1 MSNKNSTSP
10 KTKDQAAEVLPAE
23 RLAAAAAATFGGQ
36 ADQENDSA
44 VDVESMSPADRLAAA
59 AAALFGNQDTEPE
72 ESAEASEPSAA
83 DRLAAAAAATFG
95 ESAPTTGVKTI
106 KAAKT
111 AAPAPEAETAPQAE
125 PSLADR
131 LAAAAAATFGGDA
144 APATPAAEQT
154 APAAEPSLAD
164 RLAAAAAATFGDSA
178 PTTGV
183 KTIKAA
189 KTAAPAPE
197 AEPAPQAEP
206 SLADRLAAAAAATFG
221 GDTAPAAPA
230 AEQTAP
236 AAEPSLADRLAA
248 AAAATFG
255 DSAPTTGVKTIKAAK
270 TAAPAPEAEPAL
282 QAEPSLADRLA
293 AAAAATFAD
302 HAAPEAVPA
311 PEAAPATPSDNLAA
325 AAAAMFGDGAQAE
338 AAPAPE
344 PEQPQPP
351 KFDSSM
357 GLPSAHLPPELQEL
371 QPLLA
376 KHILEAYFGLLNNAE
391 REQLLDVAYHGSM
404 YVRPLQ
410 ELVTRVFER
419 DFGVI
424 PVQSAEAPQGE
435 TPEAPVE
442 NTEMPPTD
450 GAMED
455 QEGQDNFAGE
465 AQSAEAAA
473 EIPPAFVPEEPTPEI
488 TQALDALLADG
499 NDLNISM
506 DDPSASCAQIALL
519 SLREFGPV
527 MSLQE
532 RVNFLV
538 TVLFDT
544 DDAWNFQNLVSQV
557 RLRAIMAEQPQPEE
571 PEPEVP
577 EQVEE
582 EDNAPKPRVFTT
594 RLKPE
599 ERPVTEPPKPEV
611 EEKPKPRVVRRRKVV
626 EVGNITRTV
635 RSANGT
641 MVTTVEEVKTK
652 KSAQASTFSAAATGK
667 GRKLKLHADART
679 KQPSA
684 TSRRKAPQSQL
695 DIKEAAYSALFS
707 GMQDDE

>member
-1 MSNKNSTSP
+1 
-10 KTKDQAAEVLPAE
+10 
-23 RLAAAAAATFGGQ
+23 
-36 ADQENDSA
+36 
-44 VDVESMSPADRLAAA
+44 
-59 AAALFGNQDTEPE
+59 
-72 ESAEASEPSAA
+72 
-83 DRLAAAAAATFG
+83 
-95 ESAPTTGVKTI
+95 
-106 KAAKT
+106 
-111 AAPAPEAETAPQAE
+111 
-125 PSLADR
+125 
-131 LAAAAAATFGGDA
+131 
-144 APATPAAEQT
+144 
-154 APAAEPSLAD
+154 
-164 RLAAAAAATFGDSA
+164 
-178 PTTGV
+178 
-183 KTIKAA
+183 
-189 KTAAPAPE
+189 
-197 AEPAPQAEP
+197 
-206 SLADRLAAAAAATFG
+206 
-221 GDTAPAAPA
+221 
-230 AEQTAP
+230 
-236 AAEPSLADRLAA
+236 
-248 AAAATFG
+248 
-255 DSAPTTGVKTIKAAK
+255 
-270 TAAPAPEAEPAL
+270 
-282 QAEPSLADRLA
+282 
-293 AAAAATFAD
+293 
-302 HAAPEAVPA
+302 
-311 PEAAPATPSDNLAA
+311 
-325 AAAAMFGDGAQAE
+325 MFGDGAQTE
-338 AAPAPE
+338 AAPE
-344 PEQPQPP
+344 PELPQPP

-376 KHILEAYFGLLNNAE
+376 KHVLEAYFGLLNNAE

-410 ELVTRVFER
+410 EVVTRVFER

-424 PVQSAEAPQGE
+424 PVQGAEAPQE
-435 TPEAPVE
+435 ENPEAPSENAEMAPTADAVE
-442 NTEMPPTD
+442 GVE
-450 GAMED
+450 G
-455 QEGQDNFAGE
+455 QEGQDNPEAEAE
-465 AQSAEAAA
+465 AQPAEAAA
-473 EIPPAFVPEEPTPEI
+473 EMPHAFVPEEPTPEI

-532 RVNFLV
+532 RVDFLV

-582 EDNAPKPRVFTT
+582 EDTAPKPRVFTT

-599 ERPVTEPPKPEV
+599 ERPVIEPPKPEV

-684 TSRRKAPQSQL
+684 TSRRKAPQSHQ